1 MNKSS
6 LPSHV
11 GIIMDGNRRWAL
23 SKGLSS
29 LEGYKEG
36 LKRAKEIVKHSLKVG
51 IKYLSFYV
59 FSTENWKR
67 DDCEIEELMFLIS
80 HYLRAEFNFYKKN
93 GIKIIVSGDIESL
106 SKEVRSSIKDSIS
119 FSKNFN
125 NLILNLAINYGGRNE
140 ILLAIRKFVSS
151 NFNLEFLNENTFS
164 NFLYN
169 PELPDLDLLIR
180 TGGNIRISNFF
191 LWRIAYSELVFSNV
205 LWPEYYDNRYSRDLE
220 CFQFRRRNFG
230 R

>member
-1 MNKSS
+1 MNKNS
-6 LPSHV
+6 LPRHV

-23 SKGLSS
+23 GKGLSF

-51 IKYLSFYV
+51 IKYLSLYV

-67 DDCEIEELMFLIS
+67 DDCEIEKLMFLIAS
-80 HYLRAEFNFYKKN
+80 YLRAEFNFYKKN

-106 SKEVRSSIKDSIS
+106 SEEVKSSIKDSTS
-119 FSKNFN
+119 FSKNFS

-140 ILLAIRKFVSS
+140 ILRAVRKFVSS
-151 NFNLEFLNENTFS
+151 DFDLESLDENAFSSFLD
-164 NFLYN
+164 N

-191 LWRIAYSELVFSNV
+191 LWRIAYSELIFSNV
-205 LWPEYYDNRYSRDLE
+205 LWPEYYGNRYGKDLE
-220 CFQFRRRNFG
+220 CFQFRIRNFG

>member
-23 SKGLSS
+23 GKGVSFS
-29 LEGYKEG
+29 EGYKEG
-36 LKRAKEIVKHSLKVG
+36 LKRAKEIVIHSLKLG

-67 DDCEIEELMFLIS
+67 DDCEIKELMFLIAS
-80 HYLRAEFNFYKKN
+80 YLRAEFNFYKKN
-93 GIKIIVSGDIESL
+93 EIKIIVSGDVDSL
-106 SKEVRSSIKDSIS
+106 SEEVKSSIKDSVD
-119 FSKNFN
+119 FSKNFS
-125 NLILNLAINYGGRNE
+125 NLVLNLAINYGGRNE
-140 ILLAIRKFVSS
+140 ILRAVRKFVSS
-151 NFNLEFLNENTFS
+151 DFDLDSLDESTFS
-164 NFLYN
+164 NFLDN

-191 LWRIAYSELVFSNV
+191 LWRIAYSELIFSNV
-205 LWPEYYDNRYSRDLE
+205 LWPEYYGNRYSKDLD

>member
-1 MNKSS
+1 MDENS

-23 SKGLSS
+23 SKRLSF
-29 LEGYKEG
+29 LNGYQEG
-36 LKRAKEIVKHSLKVG
+36 LKRAKEIIEYSLKVG

-67 DDCEIEELMFLIS
+67 DDCEIEELMFLIAK
-80 HYLRAEFNFYKKN
+80 YLRAEFNFYKKN
-93 GIKIIVSGDIESL
+93 GIKIIVSGDVESL
-106 SKEVRSSIKDSIS
+106 GEEVKSAIKASVS

-140 ILLAIRKFVSS
+140 ILRAVKKFVSS
-151 NFNLEFLNENTFS
+151 DFDLESLDENAFY
-164 NFLYN
+164 NFLDN

-191 LWRIAYSELVFSNV
+191 LWRIAYSELIFSDV
-205 LWPEYYDNRYSRDLE
+205 LWPDYYGSKYSKDLE
-220 CFQFRRRNFG
+220 CFQFRKRSFG